1 MTCRT
6 TGTRSEPD
14 RKLFAV
20 HPWQNRI
27 HRSGRRKS
35 ASEYSAK
42 IIKTLNYK
50 AFAEGFALYW
60 LPAARRRKRRLGAK
74 RQECCFSSALHPLCL
89 PNINLPVLI
98 APLAALRRVRTLRQE
113 IKKQKFAWVVQPSA
127 AKPYKNTSNR

>member
-6 TGTRSEPD
+6 TGKRSEPD
-14 RKLFAV
+14 RKSFAA

-50 AFAEGFALYW
+50 AFVESMDAWPACCTMETVLFFVSARLVLFAEHQL
-60 LPAARRRKRRLGAK
+60 
-74 RQECCFSSALHPLCL
+74 
-89 PNINLPVLI
+89 N
-98 APLAALRRVRTLRQE
+98 
-113 IKKQKFAWVVQPSA
+113 
-127 AKPYKNTSNR
+127 

>member
-1 MTCRT
+1 MTFHT

-14 RKLFAV
+14 RKSFAV

-60 LPAARRRKRRLGAK
+60 LPVAGRRRRRLGAK
-74 RQECCFSSALHPLCL
+74 PQECCFYSAPQPLCL

-98 APLAALRRVRTLRQE
+98 TPSAALRRVR
-113 IKKQKFAWVVQPSA
+113 
-127 AKPYKNTSNR
+127 